1 MLQVPEFH
9 GDGVSKKLLCKTTE
23 VTKLTGTVMWV
34 YHVVIQ
40 ELYACITE
48 YTVQKVY
55 NTRTI
60 VRALFKATTCLY
72 VSPND
77 KARNLSTLIAVIVNK
92 DMPQRR
98 HTAMILVKNEL

>member
-48 YTVQKVY
+48 YTVQKV
-55 NTRTI
+55 
-60 VRALFKATTCLY
+60 
-72 VSPND
+72 
-77 KARNLSTLIAVIVNK
+77 
-92 DMPQRR
+92 
-98 HTAMILVKNEL
+98 